1 MSTSSKDD
9 SDLVRCCPVHQL
21 HDLSFTTL
29 ECMLIAECVLTSQF
43 EDPHGELEEL
53 CSSIRDKLHYGSC
66 RIRLESASLDG
77 EIAMTSQFCHADS
90 CCCPECQ
97 KGGE

>member
-9 SDLVRCCPVHQL
+9 VDLPRCCPVHQL
-21 HDLSFTTL
+21 HDLSLTTL
-29 ECMLIAECVLTSQF
+29 ECLLVAELVLGC
-43 EDPHGELEEL
+43 DPDEYPLGLVNAV
-53 CSSIRDKLHYGSC
+53 RDQLQHASC
-66 RIRLESASLDG
+66 QIRLESDPETG
-77 EIAMTSQFCHADS
+77 EPHLISHFTHSDS